1 MNKVLNFNSLSEI
14 RKKYKNQKI
23 VLCHGVF
30 DILHHGHIN
39 HFTKSKSYGDI
50 LVVSLTEDKFI
61 KKGSNRPYFN
71 IHNRIKVLKNLDVID
86 FVVISEFET
95 AKEIINKL
103 KPNIYCKGIE
113 YKKKDYTGNIKK
125 ELFELRKNKGK
136 IKYTNEE
143 TSSSSKIIND
153 LFSTLPKENRNFINE
168 IKTSYN
174 IQEIEKIFNNIK
186 NKKILVIGE
195 IIIDQISNCSVV
207 GKSSKD
213 MHLIA
218 RELNTKK
225 YLGGTASITNYI
237 SEFCNVTLLSI
248 VGKDYKNYNIHKNLN
263 KNVKRE
269 IYVENKG
276 QTILKKRYTDIES
289 NAKLFGNYNA
299 ENCVISKKNEDKVI
313 RFIKKESKKFDK
325 IILCDYNHN
334 FITKKILKSLENKN
348 IILNSQINAHNF
360 GFHSYSKYKNINFL
374 VANEKEIRH
383 DLHDANSSIDILIK
397 NFLKKNNFKNLVIS
411 RGGSGLIYYSKKLRK
426 KINYP
431 AFGVEVKDKVGAGDT
446 LLSFIS
452 IFFNEKSSNNHL
464 CFFIASIAAAENI
477 KNYVNSTIINKN
489 SLLKKIMHLIS

>member
-225 YLGGTASITNYI
+225 
-237 SEFCNVTLLSI
+237 
-248 VGKDYKNYNIHKNLN
+248 
-263 KNVKRE
+263 
-269 IYVENKG
+269 
-276 QTILKKRYTDIES
+276 
-289 NAKLFGNYNA
+289 
-299 ENCVISKKNEDKVI
+299 
-313 RFIKKESKKFDK
+313 
-325 IILCDYNHN
+325 
-334 FITKKILKSLENKN
+334 
-348 IILNSQINAHNF
+348 
-360 GFHSYSKYKNINFL
+360 
-374 VANEKEIRH
+374 
-383 DLHDANSSIDILIK
+383 
-397 NFLKKNNFKNLVIS
+397 
-411 RGGSGLIYYSKKLRK
+411 
-426 KINYP
+426 
-431 AFGVEVKDKVGAGDT
+431 
-446 LLSFIS
+446 
-452 IFFNEKSSNNHL
+452 
-464 CFFIASIAAAENI
+464 
-477 KNYVNSTIINKN
+477 
-489 SLLKKIMHLIS
+489 